1 MIRHFYTP
9 LMYRASSALDANQT
23 LVATL
28 HRIDYFSVEPK
39 RVSYQTEAIM
49 ATPEEQRAEEK
60 QAIEDERKAF
70 ERRQRAYLTVTV
82 QFTPRG
88 SGVPR
93 DDDLKELAEA
103 DADWKAKNA
112 VMERIGA
119 EIRSGKRR

>member
-1 MIRHFYTP
+1 
-9 LMYRASSALDANQT
+9 
-23 LVATL
+23 
-28 HRIDYFSVEPK
+28 
-39 RVSYQTEAIM
+39 M